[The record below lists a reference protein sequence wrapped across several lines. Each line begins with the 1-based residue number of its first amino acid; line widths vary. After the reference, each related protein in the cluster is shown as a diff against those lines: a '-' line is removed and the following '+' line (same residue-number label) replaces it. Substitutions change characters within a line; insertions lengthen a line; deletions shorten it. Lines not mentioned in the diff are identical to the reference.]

1 MSQVANS
8 ESTDE
13 VRSDSSAARVARFL
27 AGSIFGIAFVV
38 LCFLMLTA
46 ALKGPD
52 KVTMDGVT
60 LNAGLV
66 PGQKILDR
74 RLAVGDIAPDFALNQ
89 IGGGNPVQLSKFTAQ
104 QGKVVFIN
112 FWASWC
118 QPCRDEMKDINDFY
132 LAHKNENVQVLTI
145 NYREDEA
152 TIKSFFKDNNLI
164 MPVVLDTEG
173 KVAGGYKAT
182 AFPESYFIDKT
193 GVIRELKNDISGA
206 NQSSALTRTE
216 MEQKL
221 QTTLAATK

>member
-1 MSQVANS
+1 MAQVAGS
-8 ESTDE
+8 EPKDE
-13 VRSDSSAARVARFL
+13 VRSDSSVARIARFL
-27 AGSIFGIAFVV
+27 AGSIFGIAFIV
-38 LCFLMLTA
+38 LCFLMLST

-52 KVTMDGVT
+52 RVTLDGVT

-66 PGQKILDR
+66 QGQKLLDR
-74 RLAVGDIAPDFALNQ
+74 RFKPGDVAPDFVLNQ
-89 IGGGNPVQLSKFTAQ
+89 LGGGNPVQLSKLTGQ

-164 MPVVLDTEG
+164 MPVVMDTKGE
-173 KVAGGYKAT
+173 VAGGYKAT
-182 AFPESYFIDKT
+182 AFPESYFIDKS
-193 GVIRELKNDISGA
+193 GIIRELKNDVDGA
-206 NQSSALTRTE
+206 TQTSSLTRAE

-221 QTTLAATK
+221 QITLAASS